1 MNKKILLILG
11 IISLLL
17 MSSLTGCIDNNNDG
31 IDNDNDND
39 GIIIEQ
45 TRVDGRSQ
53 SSSNWQ
59 NFNSKNMQHI
69 DKIELL
75 LGTSNNDVVVTV
87 SIDDET
93 VSKIVN
99 TPFSA
104 EWVTFDFDYDISK
117 NTEYKILLTGT
128 VWWLRSQNDNYPY
141 GHSSLH
147 IDYDFCFRVTGW

>member
-17 MSSLTGCIDNNNDG
+17 MSSLTGCIDDNDG
-31 IDNDNDND
+31 IDDDND
-39 GIIIEQ
+39 GIIIIEQ

-75 LGTSNNDVVVTV
+75 LGTSDSDIAVTV